1 MRSSAETSI
10 GATSSIPASGIRAI
24 GKQGPVGK
32 NSRQKKAFKQEEYP
46 RGGGQRVRAWLRR
59 AYAGYP
65 RGRTPV
71 QPKGLYRTGMA
82 KQGWHHVET
91 PRPCIRHP
99 LYLRR
104 VFLCGGGSGRMLF
117 WVPDQNDALA
127 ARAFS
132 PERAKRDTRAGCS
145 PQEGRQRPPL
155 AAQRAAI
162 HPKNTLLRMEDSA
175 SCGTRPKALPLET
188 AIF

>member
-1 MRSSAETSI
+1 
-10 GATSSIPASGIRAI
+10 
-24 GKQGPVGK
+24 
-32 NSRQKKAFKQEEYP
+32 
-46 RGGGQRVRAWLRR
+46 
-59 AYAGYP
+59 
-65 RGRTPV
+65 
-71 QPKGLYRTGMA
+71 
-82 KQGWHHVET
+82 
-91 PRPCIRHP
+91 
-99 LYLRR
+99 
-104 VFLCGGGSGRMLF
+104 MLF